1 MGQMDT
7 LQKSSTGTR
16 KKKMRI
22 TGSEAVILSLL
33 EEGVDT
39 IFGYPGGAI
48 MPIYD
53 ALYSY
58 QDKVNHLLV
67 RHEQGAAHAAQGY
80 ARVTGEVGVCFATSG
95 PGATNL
101 MTGIADAQIDSTPI
115 VCITGQVP
123 SHLLGSDAFQE
134 SDVLGISMPIT
145 KWNFQ
150 ITSPEEIPAAI
161 ARAFYIAKTGRPGP
175 VLLDITK
182 DAQFG
187 EFDFEYTPCKK
198 IRSYHPYPELKI
210 NDIDAAAA
218 IINNAKKPYILSGH
232 GVLISGAEKQ
242 VLELSEKAN
251 IPVASTLLGLSS
263 FPPDHPNYVGY
274 LGMHGNY
281 APNVLTNECDVL
293 IAIGM
298 RFDDRVTGDTKRYA
312 TKAKVIHIEI
322 DPSEI
327 DKIIKTE
334 VGINADAKQ
343 ALQLLIPKVQKA
355 DHKDWIEEFRKLD
368 KIEYDKVIKHDIYP
382 ESGEIKMGEVIRRLS
397 EISNGEAILVTDV
410 GQHQMFASRYYKFKK
425 PNHIVTSGGL
435 GTMGFGLPAAMGA
448 QVGQMEEKVVSIS
461 GDGGFQMTI
470 QELGTIS
477 QYNIPVKIIVLNNSF
492 LGMVRQWQQMF
503 FEKRYSFTEMTNPDF
518 VKIVDG
524 YGIPAVR
531 VSERENLQDA
541 LQTMY
546 DHDGPYFM
554 EVTVEQEENVF
565 PMVASGDSVSN
576 IRLE

>member
-1 MGQMDT
+1 MGQIDT
-7 LQKSSTGTR
+7 LQKSSTGTS

-53 ALYSY
+53 ALYHY

-67 RHEQGAAHAAQGY
+67 RHEQGAAHAAEGY
-80 ARVTGEVGVCFATSG
+80 ARVTGDVGVCFATSG

-150 ITSPEEIPAAI
+150 ITKPEEIPGAI

-187 EFDFEYTPCKK
+187 ELDFEYKPCEK
-198 IRSYHPYPELKI
+198 IRSYHPYPEI
-210 NDIDAAAA
+210 NSNDIDDAATV
-218 IINNAKKPYILSGH
+218 INNAKKPFILVGH
-232 GVLISGAEKQ
+232 GVLISGAEKE
-242 VLELSEKAN
+242 VLNLSEKAN

-263 FPPDHPNYVGY
+263 FPPDHPNYVGF

-312 TKAKVIHIEI
+312 SKAKVVHIEI

-343 ALQLLIPKVQKA
+343 ALELLIPKINKA
-355 DHKDWIEEFRKLD
+355 DHKEWIEEFRKLD
-368 KIEYDKVIKHDIYP
+368 KIEYDKVIKNDIYSENP
-382 ESGEIKMGEVIRRLS
+382 KIKMGEVVRILS
-397 EISNGEAILVTDV
+397 EISNGEAIVVTDV
-410 GQHQMFASRYYKFKK
+410 GQHQMIAPRYYKFRK

-448 QVGQMEEKVVSIS
+448 QVGQMEEKVISIS

-477 QYNIPVKIIVLNNSF
+477 TYNIPVKIIVLNNNF
-492 LGMVRQWQQMF
+492 LGMVRQWQEMF
-503 FEKRYSFTEMTNPDF
+503 FDRRYSFTEMPTPDF
-518 VKIVDG
+518 IKIVDG
-524 YGIPAVR
+524 YGIPAKQ
-531 VSERENLQDA
+531 VSERADLQDA

-546 DHDGPYFM
+546 DHDGPYFL
-554 EVTVEQEENVF
+554 EIKVEKEGNVF
-565 PMVASGDSVSN
+565 PMVPSGESVSN

>member
-7 LQKSSTGTR
+7 LQKSSTGT

-22 TGSEAVILSLL
+22 SGSEAVILSLL

-53 ALYSY
+53 SLYHY

-123 SHLLGSDAFQE
+123 SHLLGTDAFQE
-134 SDVLGISMPIT
+134 SDVLGISMPVT

-150 ITSPEEIPAAI
+150 ITTPEEIPEAI

-187 EFDFEYTPCKK
+187 ELDFEYKPCEK
-198 IRSYHPYPELKI
+198 IRSYHPYPPV
-210 NDIDAAAA
+210 NTTDIDDAAEV
-218 IINNAKKPYILSGH
+218 INNAKKPYILVGH
-232 GVLISGAEKQ
+232 GVLISGAEKE
-242 VLELSEKAN
+242 VIELSEKAN

-263 FPPDHPNYVGY
+263 FPPDHPNYVGF

-281 APNVLTNECDVL
+281 APNMLTNECDVL

-298 RFDDRVTGDTKRYA
+298 RFDDRVTGDTNQYA

-343 ALQLLIPKVQKA
+343 ALDLLNPKIKKS
-355 DHKDWIEEFRKLD
+355 DHSSWIEEFRKLE
-368 KIEYDKVIKHDIYP
+368 KIEFDKVVKSDIYP
-382 ESGEIKMGEVIRRLS
+382 KGSKIKMGEVVRMLS
-397 EISNGEAILVTDV
+397 EISNGEAIVVTDV
-410 GQHQMFASRYYKFKK
+410 GQHQMIASRYYKFKK

-435 GTMGFGLPAAMGA
+435 GTMGFALPASMGA
-448 QVGQMEEKVVSIS
+448 QIGKMDEKVIAIA

-477 QYNIPVKIIVLNNSF
+477 QYNIPVKIVVLNNSF
-492 LGMVRQWQQMF
+492 LGMVRQWQQLF
-503 FEKRYSFTEMTNPDF
+503 FDKRYSFTEMTNPDF
-518 VKIVDG
+518 VKIVEG
-524 YGIPAVR
+524 YGIPSKR
-531 VSERENLQDA
+531 IDERDNLEGA

-546 DHDGPYFM
+546 DHDGPYFL
-554 EVTVEQEENVF
+554 EVTVEMEENVF